1 MKGSKWQVAGGRK
14 VAGIREQGKSS
25 KTLLPAGFN
34 NKKPLVMHIDLN
46 SCFAT
51 VEQQARPR
59 LRGRPVAIVNRR
71 TEHTAIVTASYE
83 AKAMGVKVGMK
94 LKEAKKLC
102 PGLIGVE
109 SDPAKYRYVYH
120 KLMDIMRRYSPSFTM
135 KSIDEGVI
143 DFKQTTAELRGR
155 DMQDIGQEIK
165 QRLKDEVG
173 CAMRCNIGIATNRFL
188 AKTAAGLH
196 KPDGMD
202 VLTSHNIRQVFD
214 TLKLTDLTGIAYR
227 NEHRLNAVG
236 IYTPLQFLEADAEIL
251 AKVVF
256 KSVCGYE
263 WHQRLRGWEV
273 DDVSYDLKTA
283 GRQYVLEQ
291 RNLPRAD
298 VLARLHTLAEA
309 TGAKLRSQGKSARG
323 VGVYARMVGVKGL
336 GESNGR
342 WGQKG
347 NYWHQ
352 KYLSPLPFFSDKAI
366 WAIASRLFANVP
378 QGDIREIGLHTYHLH
393 DGLSDQLTLF
403 GDELALEQQ
412 VTWAIDEINQR
423 YGERTIHSADTMQS
437 SEIVKTKIPFGST
450 RYL

>member
-1 MKGSKWQVAGGRK
+1 MNSGFS
-14 VAGIREQGKSS
+14 
-25 KTLLPAGFN
+25 PAR
-34 NKKPLVMHIDLN
+34 PLVMHIDLN

-51 VEQQARPR
+51 VEQQARPL
-59 LRGRPVAIVNRR
+59 LRGKPVAIVNRR

-94 LKEAKKLC
+94 LRDAQKLC
-102 PGLIGVE
+102 PGIIGVE

-120 KLMDIMRRYSPSFTM
+120 KLMDIMSDYSPSFTM

-143 DFKQTTAELRGR
+143 DFNDSPANIRER
-155 DMQDIGQEIK
+155 DMEEIGREIK
-165 QRLKDEVG
+165 QRLKDEIG
-173 CAMRCNIGIATNRFL
+173 CAMRCNVGIATNRFL

-202 VLTSHNIRQVFD
+202 VLTSHNIRDVFG
-214 TLKLTDLTGIAYR
+214 TLELTDLTGIAAR
-227 NEHRLNAVG
+227 NEHRLNMVG
-236 IYTPLQFLEADAEIL
+236 IYTPLQFLDAAPEVL

-256 KSVCGYE
+256 KSVCGYQ

-273 DDVSYDLKTA
+273 DDVQYDLKTA

-291 RNLPRAD
+291 RNLPRAE
-298 VLARLHTLAEA
+298 VTKRLHTLAEA

-323 VGVYARMVGVKGL
+323 VGVYARMYGVGGL

-342 WGQKG
+342 WGRKG

-352 KYLSPLPFFSDKAI
+352 KYLAPLPFFSDRAI
-366 WAIASRLFANVP
+366 WAIASRLFANAP
-378 QGDIREIGLHTYHLH
+378 LGDIREIGMHVYQLD
-393 DGLSDQLTLF
+393 DGLGDQLTLF
-403 GDELALEQQ
+403 GDELAREQQ
-412 VTWAIDEINQR
+412 VTWAIDEINAR
-423 YGERTIHSADTMQS
+423 YGEHMIHSADTLHS
-437 SEIVKTKIPFGST
+437 SDIVKTKIPFGST